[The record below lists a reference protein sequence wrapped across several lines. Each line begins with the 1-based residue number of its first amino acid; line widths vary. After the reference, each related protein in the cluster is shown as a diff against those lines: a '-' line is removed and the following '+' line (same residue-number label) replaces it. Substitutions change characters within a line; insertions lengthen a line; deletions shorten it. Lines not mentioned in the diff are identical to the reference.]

1 MSEVVKVERH
11 DAIAIVTIDSPPV
24 NALSAAVRKGI
35 AEGVKSAQADDSVK
49 AIVIAC
55 AGRTFVAGADIT
67 EFGKPPQSPS
77 LHEVIE
83 VIENSTKPVV
93 AAIHGTALGGGLEL
107 ALGCHYRVAVK
118 DAKLGLPEV
127 KLGLLPGGGGT
138 QRLPRA
144 VGPELAVKM
153 IVGGDP
159 ISAQDALK
167 NGLIEEIVDAPPAVG
182 GESFARK
189 IVAEKRPLRR
199 LRDDDSKLAA
209 AKADKSI
216 FTNAAAAANKR
227 SRGLEAPVTAAEAV
241 SHSLDQPFDQ
251 ALKTEREL
259 FLKLMNGDQ
268 SKAQRYA
275 FFAERAAAKIDGVP
289 DGTKGREVKQVAVI
303 GAGTMGGGIAMSFAN
318 AGIPVTIIEMADEPL
333 KRGLGIMQ
341 KNYEATAARGGIPAD
356 APAKRMGLIKGAV
369 GLENV
374 KDADLIIEAVFETM
388 DIKKDVFTKLD
399 QFAKPGAVLASN
411 TSYLDIDKI
420 ADVTKRPQD
429 VLGMHFFSPANVM
442 KLCEIVRGAKTA
454 PDVLVTAV
462 NIAKKIAKVPVVVG
476 VCDGFVGNRMLA
488 ARSKQSEKFL
498 FEGALPQQVD
508 AVVTKFGM
516 PMGPFAMGDLAGLDI
531 GWRSRKDRGIKSEIA
546 DALCEAGRF
555 GQKTGKGYYKYE
567 QGSRS
572 PLPDPEVEKLID
584 ETLAKLGLK
593 RREISDEEILERM
606 MYPMIN
612 EGARILE
619 EKIAARPSDIDVVW
633 LYGYGWPIYR
643 GGPMFYADQ
652 VGLKK
657 IADRLSFYAKQT
669 NDPSLEPAPLLKRLA
684 DEGKT
689 FASLAKGA

>member
-1 MSEVVKVERH
+1 VSEVVKVERH
-11 DAIAIVTIDSPPV
+11 DAVAIVTVNSPPV

-35 AEGVKSAQADDSVK
+35 ADGVKSAQADDSVK

-55 AGRTFVAGADIT
+55 AGRTFIAGADIT

-83 VIENSTKPVV
+83 VIENSSKPVV

-107 ALGCHYRVAVK
+107 ALGCHFRVATK

-127 KLGLLPGGGGT
+127 KLGLLPGAGGT

-144 VGPELAVKM
+144 VGPEMAVTM
-153 IVGGDP
+153 IVGGNP
-159 ISAQDALK
+159 ISAADALK
-167 NGLIEEIVDAPPAVG
+167 NGLIEEIIDGEPAVG
-182 GESFARK
+182 GEAFARK
-189 IVAEKRPLRR
+189 ALAEKRPLRK

-227 SRGLEAPVTAAEAV
+227 NRGLEAPLAAAEAV

-251 ALKTEREL
+251 ALKSEREL

-275 FFAERAAAKIDGVP
+275 FFSEREAAKVAGVP
-289 DGTKGREVKQVAVI
+289 DGTKPRDVKQVAII

-318 AGIPVTIIEMADEPL
+318 AGIPVTLIETGDEQL

-356 APAKRMGLIKGAV
+356 APAKRMGLIKGVV

-388 DIKKDVFTKLD
+388 AIKKDVFSQLD
-399 QFAKPGAVLASN
+399 QHAKPGAVLATN
-411 TSYLDIDKI
+411 TSYLDINAI
-420 ADVTKRPQD
+420 AAMTKRPQD

-442 KLCEIVRGAKTA
+442 KLCEIVRGEKTA
-454 PDVLVTAV
+454 PDALMTAV
-462 NIAKKIAKVPVVVG
+462 AVAKRIAKVPVVVG

-488 ARSKQSEKFL
+488 ARGKQAEKFL

-508 AVVTKFGM
+508 AVLTKFGM

-546 DALCEAGRF
+546 DAICEAGRF

-567 QGSRS
+567 AGSRS
-572 PLPDPEVEKLID
+572 PLPDPEIEKLIE
-584 ETLAKLGLK
+584 ETTAKLGLK
-593 RREISDEEILERM
+593 RRAISDDEILERL

-657 IADRLSFYAKQT
+657 IAERLSFYAKQT
-669 NDPSLEPAPLLKRLA
+669 NDPSLEPTPLLKRLA

-689 FASLAKGA
+689 FASLAKG

>member
-1 MSEVVKVERH
+1 VSEVVKVERH
-11 DAIAIVTIDSPPV
+11 DAVAIVTVNSPPV

-35 AEGVKSAQADDSVK
+35 ADGVKSAQADDSVK

-55 AGRTFVAGADIT
+55 AGRTFIAGADIT

-83 VIENSTKPVV
+83 VIENSSKPVV

-107 ALGCHYRVAVK
+107 ALGCHFRVATK

-127 KLGLLPGGGGT
+127 KLGLLPGAGGT

-144 VGPELAVKM
+144 VGPEMAVTM
-153 IVGGDP
+153 IVGGNP
-159 ISAQDALK
+159 IIAADALK
-167 NGLIEEIVDAPPAVG
+167 NGLIEEIIDGEPAVG
-182 GESFARK
+182 GEAFARK
-189 IVAEKRPLRR
+189 ALAEKRPLRK

-227 SRGLEAPVTAAEAV
+227 NRGLEAPLAAAEAV

-251 ALKTEREL
+251 ALKSEREL

-275 FFAERAAAKIDGVP
+275 FFSEREAAKVAGVP
-289 DGTKGREVKQVAVI
+289 DGTKPRDVKQVAII

-318 AGIPVTIIEMADEPL
+318 AGIPVTLIETGDEQL

-356 APAKRMGLIKGAV
+356 APAKRMGLIKGVV

-388 DIKKDVFTKLD
+388 AIKKDVFSQLD
-399 QFAKPGAVLASN
+399 QHAKPGAVLATN
-411 TSYLDIDKI
+411 TSYLDINAI
-420 ADVTKRPQD
+420 AAMTKRPQD

-442 KLCEIVRGAKTA
+442 KLCEIVRGEKTA
-454 PDVLVTAV
+454 PDALMTAV
-462 NIAKKIAKVPVVVG
+462 AVAKRIAKVPVVVG

-488 ARSKQSEKFL
+488 ARGKQAEKFL

-508 AVVTKFGM
+508 AVLTKFGM

-546 DALCEAGRF
+546 DAICEAGRF

-567 QGSRS
+567 AGSRS
-572 PLPDPEVEKLID
+572 PLPDPEIEKLIE
-584 ETLAKLGLK
+584 ETTAKLGLK
-593 RREISDEEILERM
+593 RRAISDDEILERL

-657 IADRLSFYAKQT
+657 IAERLSFYAKQT
-669 NDPSLEPAPLLKRLA
+669 NDPSLEPTPLLKRLA

-689 FASLAKGA
+689 FASLAKG